1 MLTLKAIWGWSS
13 RGPGQWSKSLHLVST
28 FHNFLMDKFVPHCLT
43 QNLNYKRLPPWLINF
58 PFSFLINVDHRGT
71 IQRGLVMDLLLILG
85 NVFVAKERWGWI
97 SVCWTWEGLLSTR
110 LELPF
115 MRHTLGWASVWLRWW
130 GWFFYF
136 LFFEWWG
143 SFWNTGSWNPLPEGF
158 SEVELL
164 MVVSWVAW
172 WKFVWAVFWG
182 ILWVKLCFLSLAWLV
197 LHQ

>member
-43 QNLNYKRLPPWLINF
+43 QNLNYKRLPPWLINS

-71 IQRGLVMDLLLILG
+71 IQRALVMDLLLILG

-115 MRHTLGWASVWLRWW
+115 MRHTQDGLRCDWD
-130 GWFFYF
+130 GEVDFFIFYF
-136 LFFEWWG
+136 LNG
-143 SFWNTGSWNPLPEGF
+143 
-158 SEVELL
+158 EVD
-164 MVVSWVAW
+164 
-172 WKFVWAVFWG
+172 FG
-182 ILWVKLCFLSLAWLV
+182 ILAVGIHCLKGFLKLNFWWWCLG
-197 LHQ
+197 